1 MIILNNQILP
11 VYLYAANEV
20 SELKIFHQLIA
31 DVSNSSIVS
40 DVKNSFSNFPIN
52 MNFWESLSVF
62 FVEWRFYRINFT
74 VFVRTTSKRKLNVFV
89 DENKEFEFLPSIE
102 MRS

>member
-1 MIILNNQILP
+1 MLP
-11 VYLYAANEV
+11 VYFYSANNA
-20 SELKIFHQLIA
+20 SELKIFHKLMP
-31 DVSNSSIVS
+31 DVSNSSKVS
-40 DVKNSFSNFPIN
+40 DVKNNFSNFPIN
-52 MNFWESLSVF
+52 MNFWESLSLF

-74 VFVRTTSKRKLNVFV
+74 VFVRTTSKQKLNVFV